1 MPAVGHVPSAPT
13 GRRPFGWGA
22 VARLGLAQIAIGA
35 VAAIMTSTLNRVM
48 VVELALPATVPS
60 LFVAVHFVLQMSRAK
75 FGFDSDRSGHR
86 APWILGGVTFFS
98 LGGIAAA
105 LGVAVAAERLMPGLA
120 LAGVGYAL
128 IGIGMSAAGTALL
141 AHVAEEMEPRR
152 LGGAA
157 AMLWIMMI
165 LGIAVTAGVSGRLL
179 DPFSFPRLVR
189 VIAAVC
195 GIAVVLAAI
204 AAHGSWGI
212 RRPAA
217 TPAAG
222 AGEGAGFRAVLRDA
236 LADQPTRRF
245 ALFVFAAMLAY
256 SAQDLILEPFAGRV
270 FGFTPG
276 QSTALGGT
284 QHGGVMLGMLGAA
297 LLSTRPGSLR
307 HWAVGGCLASAVAL
321 LALAQSPALG
331 GRALPAIIFALGVAN
346 GIFAVGA
353 IGAMMAMTAADGTR
367 GTGIRLGVYGAAQ
380 AIAYAAGSLGG
391 GVASDLTIRG
401 FGDPAR
407 GYTAVFATE
416 AVLFVVAAAMAM
428 ASTPS
433 TRAGI
438 LRRRDAGDAILGAMR

>member
-1 MPAVGHVPSAPT
+1 MSRATSPT
-13 GRRPFGWGA
+13 SFGWGA
-22 VARLGLAQIAIGA
+22 VARLGLAQVAIGA
-35 VAAIMTSTLNRVM
+35 VAAVMTSTLNRVM
-48 VVELALPATVPS
+48 IVELALPATIPS
-60 LFVAVHFVLQMSRAK
+60 LLVALHFVLQMSRAK

-86 APWILGGVTFFS
+86 APWILGGVTLFA
-98 LGGIAAA
+98 LGGVIAT
-105 LGVAVAAERLMPGLA
+105 LGVAVAAQRLGLGLGLA
-120 LAGVGYAL
+120 ALGYAC

-141 AHVAEEMEPRR
+141 AHVAEEVEPRR

-204 AAHGSWGI
+204 AARGSWGI
-212 RRPAA
+212 RRPA
-217 TPAAG
+217 PAPAHG
-222 AGEGAGFRAVLRDA
+222 AEASSGFTTVLRDA
-236 LADQPTRRF
+236 LADRATRRF

-284 QHGGVMLGMLGAA
+284 QHGGVMLGMLVAA
-297 LLSTRPGSLR
+297 LLSARFGSLR

-331 GRALPAIIFALGVAN
+331 ARALPVIIFALGAAN
-346 GIFAVGA
+346 GVFAVGA

-416 AVLFVVAAAMAM
+416 AVLFVVAAGMAM

-433 TRAGI
+433 VRAGI
-438 LRRRDAGDAILGAMR
+438 LRRHDAGEAILGAMR